1 MSVTLQLKHLLYSV
15 MLTEGVDKG
24 KVYTQLTDDYNNSSV
39 MRNNVSYCLNA
50 INSYLSDTNGHDYD
64 LAIDQLMSKVDPY
77 TVKRDMTLVGN
88 SKRTKKMVG
97 HHFYVSLFKTHEDQ
111 VSYLF
116 SQSNKND

>member
-24 KVYTQLTDDYNNSSV
+24 KVYTELTDDYNNSSV
-39 MRNNVSYCLNA
+39 MRDNVSYCLNT
-50 INSYLSDTNGHDYD
+50 INSYLSDTNGNDYD

-97 HHFYVSLFKTHEDQ
+97 HHFYVSLFKTHEEQ
-111 VSYLF
+111 VAYLF

>member
-15 MLTEGVDKG
+15 MITEGVDKG
-24 KVYTQLTDDYNNSSV
+24 KVYTELTDDYNNSSV
-39 MRNNVSYCLNA
+39 MRDNVSYCLNT
-50 INSYLSDTNGHDYD
+50 INSYLSDTNGNDYD

-97 HHFYVSLFKTHEDQ
+97 HYFYVSLFKTHEEQ
-111 VSYLF
+111 VAYLF